1 VRLHKALD
9 AAKVPNELHTVAGAD
24 HGGYTF
30 EQNQQAWAAIR
41 QFLQAHVKGL
51 ESSASQK

>member
-9 AAKVPNELHTVAGAD
+9 AVKVPNELHTVAGAD

-30 EQNQQAWAAIR
+30 EQNQKAWAAVR
-41 QFLQAHVKGL
+41 QFLQEHVKGL
-51 ESSASQK
+51 WSAANPK